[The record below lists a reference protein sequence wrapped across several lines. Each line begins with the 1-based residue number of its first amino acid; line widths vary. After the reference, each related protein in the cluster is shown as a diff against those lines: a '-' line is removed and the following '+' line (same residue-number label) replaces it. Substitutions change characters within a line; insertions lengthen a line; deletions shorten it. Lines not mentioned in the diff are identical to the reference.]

1 MIWPRRTGDFV
12 GFGHVLVHS
21 SIVFQ
26 ITPVDIP
33 GPVNRRLE
41 RSLSVNIHQDMVSST
56 SCLAKPIKICKSYE
70 FVTIFVK
77 KY

>member
-1 MIWPRRTGDFV
+1 MNN
-12 GFGHVLVHS
+12 

-41 RSLSVNIHQDMVSST
+41 RSLSVNIHQDMVSFDVSKIDENRCKQT
-56 SCLAKPIKICKSYE
+56 LASLLCFEAYR
-70 FVTIFVK
+70 
-77 KY
+77 